1 MDDTNLSKRA
11 PHEMARSQK
20 DLTIGQLE
28 EALKRAFPPRY
39 AADWDRTGL
48 LVGER
53 ALPVQAV
60 AVALDPTVAAI
71 EEAASSGA
79 NVLVTHHPAFLDP
92 PTEFS
97 PEPSVALSSGAVVW
111 AAIRNKVALIDFHT
125 ALDVSPQGQRV
136 LPQMLGLQPLDAVV
150 EAADAADA
158 SAKPAIGYGTLCEVP
173 QAEEA
178 PETLGQLAAR
188 CNAVFGR
195 APRVWGNM
203 DARVRTVVTA
213 TGSAG
218 HLGHA
223 ALQLEERTVDCLI
236 AGEVRYHAALE
247 LSSAGLSVI
256 ELGHDASELPLTA
269 VLAEAIANAGV
280 PTASIFMID
289 QRHNWSYPE
298 AIRL

>member
-11 PHEMARSQK
+11 PHEIARSQK
-20 DLTIGQLE
+20 DLTIGRLE
-28 EALKRAFPPRY
+28 EALKKVFPPRY
-39 AADWDRTGL
+39 AAEWDRTGL

-71 EEAASSGA
+71 EEAAASGA
-79 NVLVTHHPAFLDP
+79 NVLVTHHPAFLEP

-97 PEPSVALSSGAVVW
+97 PEPSPALSSGAVIW

-125 ALDVSPQGQRV
+125 ALDVSPQGQHV
-136 LPQMLGLQPLDAVV
+136 LPQMLGLQPLDEVV
-150 EAADAADA
+150 EAVDAA
-158 SAKPAIGYGTLCEVP
+158 AKPAIGYGALCVVP
-173 QAEEA
+173 HADEA

-188 CNAVFGR
+188 CTAVFGR

-218 HLGHA
+218 TLGHD
-223 ALQLEERTVDCLI
+223 ALRLEEPAVDCLI

-247 LSSAGLSVI
+247 LSQAGLSII
-256 ELGHDASELPLTA
+256 ELGHDASELPLAA
-269 VLAEAIANAGV
+269 VLAEAVANAGV
-280 PTASIFMID
+280 PKTAIYMID

>member
-1 MDDTNLSKRA
+1 MEDTNLSKRPA
-11 PHEMARSQK
+11 HEMARAQNE
-20 DLTIGQLE
+20 LTIGQLE
-28 EALKRAFPPRY
+28 EALKRTFPPRY

-53 ALPVQAV
+53 ALPVRAV

-71 EEAASSGA
+71 EEAAANGA
-79 NVLVTHHPAFLDP
+79 NVLLTHHPAFLDP

-97 PEPSVALSSGAVVW
+97 PEPSPALSSGAAVW

-136 LPQMLGLQPLDAVV
+136 LPQMLGLQPLDEVV
-150 EAADAADA
+150 EPATAVGTGK
-158 SAKPAIGYGTLCEVP
+158 SAIGYGTLCAVP
-173 QAEEA
+173 SADEA

-223 ALQLEERTVDCLI
+223 ALKMEGRTIDCLI

-247 LSSAGLSVI
+247 LSCAGLSVI
-256 ELGHDASELPLTA
+256 ELGHDASELPLAA
-269 VLAEAIANAGV
+269 VLAEAAAEAGV
-280 PTASIFMID
+280 PKTAIFMID

>member
-1 MDDTNLSKRA
+1 MEDTNLSKRPA
-11 PHEMARSQK
+11 HEMTRAQNE
-20 DLTIGQLE
+20 LTIGQLE
-28 EALKRAFPPRY
+28 EALKRTFPPRY

-53 ALPVQAV
+53 ALPVRAV

-71 EEAASSGA
+71 EEAAANGA
-79 NVLVTHHPAFLDP
+79 NVLLTHHPAFLDP

-97 PEPSVALSSGAVVW
+97 PEPSPALSSGAAVW

-136 LPQMLGLQPLDAVV
+136 LPQMLGLQPLDEVV
-150 EAADAADA
+150 EPATAAGTGK
-158 SAKPAIGYGTLCEVP
+158 SAIGYGTLCAVP
-173 QAEEA
+173 SADEA

-223 ALQLEERTVDCLI
+223 ALKMEGRAIDCLI

-247 LSSAGLSVI
+247 LSCAGLSVI
-256 ELGHDASELPLTA
+256 ELGHDASELPLAA
-269 VLAEAIANAGV
+269 VLAEAAAEAGV
-280 PTASIFMID
+280 PKTAIFMID